1 MDRRKFLTRVGSFAL
16 AGTTIAVMVA
26 CGDDGDG
33 GAGPGTGGPTGA
45 INVNIAANHGHA
57 MSLNQSD
64 LTAATTIALT
74 LTGGTHSH
82 SFDLTAGE
90 VDQLLASNAVTKVSG
105 STAAHT
111 HSVTLTPT
119 T

>member
-1 MDRRKFLTRVGSFAL
+1 MNRREFLTRVGTLTL
-16 AGTTIAVMVA
+16 AGTTFAVMVA
-26 CGDDGDG
+26 CGDDGDDG
-33 GAGPGTGGPTGA
+33 VGPGTGGPTDA

-57 MSLNQSD
+57 LSLNQSD
-64 LTAATTIALT
+64 LTAAMTVALT

-82 SFDLTAGE
+82 SLDLTAAE